1 MTRIDVWLWSV
12 RVYKSRSLATA
23 AVKGGH
29 IRLNGDPVKPS
40 HAVKPGDT
48 VIVDGFQRISVGGKV
63 VPHPADQL
71 QRSMHDPASKPVE
84 ETTKAAKAKG

>member
-29 IRLNGDPVKPS
+29 ILS
-40 HAVKPGDT
+40 LIH
-48 VIVDGFQRISVGGKV
+48 I
-63 VPHPADQL
+63 
-71 QRSMHDPASKPVE
+71 
-84 ETTKAAKAKG
+84 

>member
-29 IRLNGDPVKPS
+29 IRLNGDLS
-40 HAVKPGDT
+40 LIH
-48 VIVDGFQRISVGGKV
+48 I
-63 VPHPADQL
+63 
-71 QRSMHDPASKPVE
+71 
-84 ETTKAAKAKG
+84 

>member
-48 VIVDGFQRISVGGKV
+48 VT
-63 VPHPADQL
+63 
-71 QRSMHDPASKPVE
+71 VE
-84 ETTKAAKAKG
+84 ERLF

>member
-29 IRLNGDPVKPS
+29 IRLNGIDRNLIR
-40 HAVKPGDT
+40 HGCR
-48 VIVDGFQRISVGGKV
+48 G
-63 VPHPADQL
+63 H
-71 QRSMHDPASKPVE
+71 E
-84 ETTKAAKAKG
+84 KGSPRTR